1 MQADTS
7 LDDLFKEARRAFH
20 ALHAPKVKAAPIKK
34 VLPDASRM
42 ETAAKWTDPDNWVAG
57 RGIALIHRDSN
68 TLLGNFQ
75 ELTHRHE
82 AGCRRLVRADSPI
95 SILATEYTEWLPA
108 STSTESVVAAEPSQ
122 KRVTIIIP
130 IFLDKLSATSPIVEV
145 VVCLS
150 YGNIARVELAVDTQ
164 FSGGDDSLIELRAG
178 VNILP
183 VMAYDS
189 KINLRIELN
198 KKETL

>member
-1 MQADTS
+1 MQDSS

-20 ALHAPKVKAAPIKK
+20 ALHAPKARPVAVKK
-34 VLPDASRM
+34 VLPDPSKT
-42 ETAAKWTDPDNWVAG
+42 ETAAKWTDPENWIAG

-75 ELTHRHE
+75 ELTHRSE
-82 AGCRRLVRADSPI
+82 QSCRRLVRADSPI
-95 SILATEYTEWLPA
+95 SIVASEYTDWLPA
-108 STSTESVVAAEPSQ
+108 AVEEVAAAEPSQ
-122 KRVTIIIP
+122 KRITVILP
-130 IFLDKLSATSPIVEV
+130 LLLDKLSAASPIVEV

-150 YGNIARVELAVDTQ
+150 FGNMVRVELAVDTQ
-164 FSGGDDSLIELRAG
+164 FSAGDDSLIELRAG

-183 VMAYDS
+183 VMAHDS

-198 KKETL
+198 KL